1 MHTQLSISEL
11 INILNKYM
19 DQQVA
24 DNVWDLVTCLEITL
38 KERGDIQVS
47 ETLDDMKALW
57 IKK

>member
-1 MHTQLSISEL
+1 MQTQLSISEL

-19 DQQVA
+19 NQQVA

-47 ETLDDMKALW
+47 ETLYDIKPLW
-57 IKK
+57 VQE